1 MINSTPEVRKE
12 LSDIFTLLSQNLD
25 ITKTQYD
32 NLVKSY
38 SAVGKY
44 LEADPVFAP
53 YHPVITPQGSL
64 RLGTIIQPINE
75 DDDLDVDLVYRLIE
89 KKANWTQFD
98 IKSRVGNRLKEHGTY
113 LLAELI

>member
-1 MINSTPEVRKE
+1 MIDITPEVKKE
-12 LSDIFTLLSQNLD
+12 LGNIFALLSQSLD

-53 YHPVITPQGSL
+53 YHSYY
-64 RLGTIIQPINE
+64 E
-75 DDDLDVDLVYRLIE
+75 
-89 KKANWTQFD
+89 
-98 IKSRVGNRLKEHGTY
+98 
-113 LLAELI
+113 